1 MRWSTAVTCLVALI
15 TVTGCISLKFG
26 RDFPSPEAKS
36 IVAGKT
42 DKASV
47 ERMFGA
53 PYQIGLDS
61 GDQMWR
67 WFYGERETGGE
78 KSKDLTIRW
87 NADGTVK
94 SYAFSSNFP
103 DDMKRLK

>member
-1 MRWSTAVTCLVALI
+1 MRWSPVVVCLMAL
-15 TVTGCISLKFG
+15 TMVTGCISLKFG
-26 RDFPSPEAKS
+26 REFPSPEAKS

-42 DKASV
+42 NKASL

-67 WFYGERETGGE
+67 WFYGERESGGE
-78 KSKDLTIRW
+78 TSKDLTIRF

-103 DDMKRLK
+103 EDMKRLK